1 MYGRRD
7 CDSTGQRKSSSPATK
22 RGRHL
27 DLAPNP
33 GPRTCRAAFVE
44 RSLSDAAGAAA
55 SRAKRVPLNGTELM
69 RGAEHAG
76 GVRWS
81 IPLRDAF
88 SGCRL
93 VLVQAKQLRA
103 LFLAISRGRRRPL
116 HHRSSAS

>member
-81 IPLRDAF
+81 IGLRTHEHPARRLAF
-88 SGCRL
+88 
-93 VLVQAKQLRA
+93 RA
-103 LFLAISRGRRRPL
+103 RRR
-116 HHRSSAS
+116 